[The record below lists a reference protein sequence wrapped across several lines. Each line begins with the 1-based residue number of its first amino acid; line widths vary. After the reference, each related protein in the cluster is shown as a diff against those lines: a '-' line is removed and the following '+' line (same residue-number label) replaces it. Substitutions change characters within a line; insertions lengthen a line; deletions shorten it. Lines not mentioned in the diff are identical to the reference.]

1 MHAFT
6 TIERLVIPIDRANVD
21 TDAILPK
28 QYMKMIARTG
38 FEAYL
43 FDEWRYLDT
52 AEPGDDCSTRSRNPK
67 FVLNLPRYQGAG
79 ILLGRA
85 NFGCGS
91 SREHAVWALSEWG
104 IRALVA
110 PSFAE
115 IFRNNCLKNGLLPVV
130 LPGTLIDE
138 LFNAVEHTPGYHLT
152 VNLVDQFVR
161 RPDGKVHAFEIDSFS
176 KAILLEGLDEIGATL
191 LHALDI
197 DAFARQRL
205 AAEPWLEKVP
215 FASKPPCLARKT
227 AD

>member
-1 MHAFT
+1 MQAFT
-6 TIERLVIPIDRANVD
+6 TIERLVVPIDRPNVD

-28 QYMKMIARTG
+28 QYMKMIGRTG
-38 FEAYL
+38 FGAYL

-67 FVLNLPRYQGAG
+67 FVLNLPRYQSAG

-91 SREHAVWALSEWG
+91 SREHAVWALFEWG
-104 IRALVA
+104 FRALVA

-130 LPGTLIDE
+130 LPETLIDE
-138 LFNAVEHTPGYHLT
+138 LFNAVVHVPGYHLT
-152 VNLVDQFVR
+152 VNLADQFVR
-161 RPDGKVHAFEIDSFS
+161 RPDGKEHAFEIDPFS
-176 KAILLEGLDEIGATL
+176 KVMLLDGLDEVGATL
-191 LHALDI
+191 LHAREI

-205 AAEPWLEKVP
+205 TEEPWLEKVP
-215 FASKPPCLARKT
+215 VVSK
-227 AD
+227 